1 MWPVPVSVC
10 AVAIRQGERVL
21 TMTCVTD
28 CRSGATGHAY
38 ADEYTKARKTVVA
51 RDQAYLD
58 VSPLRGFKFEFPV
71 Y

>member
-10 AVAIRQGERVL
+10 AVAIRQGGRVADD
-21 TMTCVTD
+21 VVD

-58 VSPLRGFKFEFPV
+58 VS
-71 Y
+71 